1 MGRDPRAG
9 VLTRRTADVGP
20 LVFGAGRECTFPGSL
35 AAATKSDYDWLMGCS
50 GAAFATGIDPVGWDP
65 LAASPRDPS
74 TRARAAAAAGV
85 RLDELVPPYD
95 DELRELVMLR
105 IREAVDDGL
114 PPLVRGA
121 VGPPEYGV
129 IVAYVPRPEGGDRLR
144 VRTYFDKGDAPSEI
158 DGTAF
163 VDTDHGT
170 PIFLDRAPAVDRG
183 VLAAGGLDAAT
194 LGAAESD
201 EAMRTWISE
210 LRDDSRWA
218 DARHTAT
225 AAFADHAMRQLL
237 ADKRRAAA
245 RFLRGLRSTFA
256 TLPGSDLLRA
266 AESYGYVADAA
277 DKFGIGPF
285 NAATA
290 MRFGDGGQRRA
301 WANLL
306 EGALEHERSAHEAIR
321 SARASIRT

>member
-1 MGRDPRAG
+1 M
-9 VLTRRTADVGP
+9 
-20 LVFGAGRECTFPGSL
+20 GRECTFPASL
-35 AAATKSDYDWLMGCS
+35 AAATKTDYDWLMGCS
-50 GAAFATGIDPVGWDP
+50 GAAFATGIDAAGWDP
-65 LAASPRDPS
+65 LAASPRDPE

-85 RLDELVPPYD
+85 RLDELVPPFD
-95 DELRELVMLR
+95 DELRELVTLR

-129 IVAYVPRPEGGDRLR
+129 IVGYIARPAGGDRLL

-163 VDTDHGT
+163 VDVDHGT
-170 PIFLDRAPAVDRG
+170 PLFLDRVPATDRT
-183 VLAAGGLDAAT
+183 VLAAAGLDAAT
-194 LGAAESD
+194 QGAAASD
-201 EAMRTWISE
+201 AAMRTWIAE
-210 LRDDSRWA
+210 LRDDTRWS

-256 TLPGSDLLRA
+256 ALPGSDLLRA

-277 DKFGIGPF
+277 EKFGIAPF

-290 MRFGDGGQRRA
+290 LRFGEGGQRRA

-306 EGALEHERSAHEAIR
+306 EGALEHERDAHDAIR
-321 SARASIRT
+321 SARASIRS

>member
-1 MGRDPRAG
+1 
-9 VLTRRTADVGP
+9 
-20 LVFGAGRECTFPGSL
+20 
-35 AAATKSDYDWLMGCS
+35 MGCS
-50 GAAFATGIDPVGWDP
+50 GAAFASGIDPVGWDP
-65 LAASPRDPS
+65 LAASPRDGA
-74 TRARAAAAAGV
+74 TRDRAAAAAGV
-85 RLDELVPPYD
+85 RLDELVPPFD
-95 DELRELVMLR
+95 EELRELVSLR
-105 IREAVDDGL
+105 IREAIDDGL
-114 PPLVRGA
+114 PPLIRGA

-144 VRTYFDKGDAPSEI
+144 VRTYFDKSDAPSEI

-163 VDTDHGT
+163 VDSDHGT
-170 PIFLDRAPAVDRG
+170 PIFLDRVTAVDRT
-183 VLAAGGLDAAT
+183 VTAAAGLDAAIA
-194 LGAAESD
+194 GAADSD
-201 EAMRTWISE
+201 EAMRTWIAE
-210 LRDDSRWA
+210 LRDDSRWS

-245 RFLRGLRSTFA
+245 RFLRALRTTFA
-256 TLPGSDLLRA
+256 ALPGSDLLRA

-277 DKFGIGPF
+277 EKFGIAPF

-306 EGALEHERSAHEAIR
+306 EGALEHERNAHDAIR
-321 SARASIRT
+321 SARASIRA

>member
-1 MGRDPRAG
+1 
-9 VLTRRTADVGP
+9 
-20 LVFGAGRECTFPGSL
+20 
-35 AAATKSDYDWLMGCS
+35 MGCS

-65 LAASPRDPS
+65 LAASPRDPA
-74 TRARAAAAAGV
+74 TRARAAAAAGM
-85 RLDELVPPYD
+85 RLDELVPPFD
-95 DELRELVMLR
+95 DELRELVTLR
-105 IREAVDDGL
+105 IREAIDDGL

-129 IVAYVPRPEGGDRLR
+129 IVGYREQAAGGERLL
-144 VRTYFDKGDAPSEI
+144 VRTYFDRTDAPSEI

-163 VDTDHGT
+163 VDRDHGT
-170 PIFLDRAPAVDRG
+170 PIFLDRVPAVDRT
-183 VLAAGGLDAAT
+183 VLAAAGLDAA
-194 LGAAESD
+194 LAGAARSD
-201 EAMRTWISE
+201 EAMRTWIAE
-210 LRDDSRWA
+210 LRDDSRWS

-245 RFLRGLRSTFA
+245 RFLRGLRTTFA

-277 DKFGIGPF
+277 EKFGVAPF

-301 WANLL
+301 WANLI
-306 EGALEHERSAHEAIR
+306 EGALEHERSAHDAIR
-321 SARASIRT
+321 SARASIRA

>member
-1 MGRDPRAG
+1 
-9 VLTRRTADVGP
+9 
-20 LVFGAGRECTFPGSL
+20 
-35 AAATKSDYDWLMGCS
+35 MGCS
-50 GAAFATGIDPVGWDP
+50 GAAFATGIDPVAWDP
-65 LAASPRDPS
+65 LAASPRDPA
-74 TRARAAAAAGV
+74 THARAAAAAAV
-85 RLDELVPPYD
+85 RLDELVPPFD
-95 DELRELVMLR
+95 DELRELVTLR
-105 IREAVDDGL
+105 IREAIDDGL

-129 IVAYVPRPEGGDRLR
+129 IVGYIERPAGGDRLL
-144 VRTYFDKGDAPSEI
+144 VRTYFDRTDAPSEI

-163 VDTDHGT
+163 IDADHGT
-170 PIFLDRAPAVDRG
+170 PIFLDRAPGVDRT
-183 VLAAGGLDAAT
+183 VLATNGLDAAIG
-194 LGAAESD
+194 GAADSD
-201 EAMRTWISE
+201 EAMQTWIAE
-210 LRDDSRWA
+210 LRDDSRWS

-237 ADKRRAAA
+237 ADKRRAAS

-277 DKFGIGPF
+277 EKFGVAPF

-306 EGALEHERSAHEAIR
+306 EGARDHEQSAHDAIR
-321 SARASIRT
+321 SARASIRA